1 MWLLVERKVNQP
13 VLLNMI
19 KPTWVPK
26 VVWMK
31 GWGGW
36 GGWGGPRPDPMGT
49 SQVYTGSQ
57 PLAHGLIHMGL

>member
-31 GWGGW
+31 GCV
-36 GGWGGPRPDPMGT
+36 GWGGPRLDPMGVT
-49 SQVYTGSQ
+49 TGASQ